1 MMSLRTATWFGLA
14 LLVQGCANVGTLST
28 EACGNLAVYTFFGEG
43 AEDYAGYWV
52 TSAGDVDGDGLD
64 DVLIGAY
71 DNDENG
77 PGAGAAYLILGQSL
91 NGPATQSIARADY
104 KFLGEAPGDYA
115 GIMVASAGDIDN
127 DGLDDLL
134 IGAYGTEDKGA
145 ITGRA
150 YIVLARSLGQ
160 ERTIDLTHAD
170 FTFVGEA
177 AEDYAGYAVA
187 KGGDIDGDGRADV
200 LIAASGHGAGGEN
213 AGATYVFLGKN
224 LVEGTTVEMADAD
237 YKLYGEHDLA
247 WSGHNISGDGD
258 VDGDGLDDI
267 FIGATGDDGGTD
279 AYASYLF
286 LGRNLG
292 PGRVIG
298 LSQADYKLIGEDPYD
313 YASQVS
319 IAGDLDGDGRDD
331 LVVGAGGR
339 DAGGDSAGAAYV
351 VLARSLGDT
360 RLFDL
365 AEADYVFLGEG
376 SDDYAGGTVGPAG
389 DVDGDGLDDFMI
401 GALYYNGD
409 YPNQGAAYLILG
421 KSLGGDREIDLAQA
435 DLRFAASRRDQYL
448 GHSVFTAGDVD
459 GDGLDDMLVGSWAG
473 PNWTGAAYLVT
484 GAAVVGQSC
493 SASD

>member
-298 LSQADYKLIGEDPYD
+298 LSQADYKLIGEDPYMP
-313 YASQVS
+313 ARFRLPVISTAMAATIS
-319 IAGDLDGDGRDD
+319 W
-331 LVVGAGGR
+331 
-339 DAGGDSAGAAYV
+339 SA
-351 VLARSLGDT
+351 L
-360 RLFDL
+360 
-365 AEADYVFLGEG
+365 
-376 SDDYAGGTVGPAG
+376 
-389 DVDGDGLDDFMI
+389 VDGTRGVILQAPPTSSLLAAWATPACLTWLRPIMCSSVKAATTTP
-401 GALYYNGD
+401 GA
-409 YPNQGAAYLILG
+409 
-421 KSLGGDREIDLAQA
+421 
-435 DLRFAASRRDQYL
+435 
-448 GHSVFTAGDVD
+448 
-459 GDGLDDMLVGSWAG
+459 
-473 PNWTGAAYLVT
+473 
-484 GAAVVGQSC
+484 QSDPRATWMATD
-493 SASD
+493 STIS